1 MKEVMMCAQKLAEAI
16 LNSDVYQHMHAL
28 EEQVTQDEDATKA
41 IAAYMEKRTAVEQ
54 AMRKPD
60 IDPTQLAEAAQEL
73 EDVQQAMNDC
83 PIIRDMRDAQKKYQ
97 DMMDNVNRILAPCR
111 HRRNGR
117 RQRRSAHLR
126 LHRQL
131 RLLRRLPLIRNK
143 QEDYLWKHAFMGW
156 KSSKP
161 AEKLLPRATN
171 MSGGWS
177 PEGAVAQTRHSTDP
191 SGRSLVTFWRA
202 QEVTPSPP
210 QRRREQRKKPM
221 RHIP

>member
-28 EEQVTQDEDATKA
+28 EDQVTQDEDATKA

-97 DMMDNVNRILAPCR
+97 DMMDNVNRIL
-111 HRRNGR
+111 
-117 RQRRSAHLR
+117 R
-126 LHRQL
+126 LVVTGET
-131 RLLRRLPLIRNK
+131 
-143 QEDYLWKHAFMGW
+143 EDDKGGQ
-156 KSSKP
+156 
-161 AEKLLPRATN
+161 T
-171 MSGGWS
+171 SGCTGNCAS
-177 PEGAVAQTRHSTDP
+177 CGGCH
-191 SGRSLVTFWRA
+191 
-202 QEVTPSPP
+202 
-210 QRRREQRKKPM
+210 
-221 RHIP
+221 

>member
-131 RLLRRLPLIRNK
+131 RLL
-143 QEDYLWKHAFMGW
+143 A
-156 KSSKP
+156 
-161 AEKLLPRATN
+161 AAATN
-171 MSGGWS
+171 S
-177 PEGAVAQTRHSTDP
+177 E
-191 SGRSLVTFWRA
+191 
-202 QEVTPSPP
+202 
-210 QRRREQRKKPM
+210 
-221 RHIP
+221 

>member
-16 LNSDVYQHMHAL
+16 LNSDVYQHMHTL

-60 IDPTQLAEAAQEL
+60 IDPSQLAEAAQEL

-97 DMMDNVNRILAPCR
+97 DMMDN
-111 HRRNGR
+111 
-117 RQRRSAHLR
+117 LR

-131 RLLRRLPLIRNK
+131 RLLQRLPLIWESKIIHEIMPLWVRN
-143 QEDYLWKHAFMGW
+143 QASQP
-156 KSSKP
+156 KSSSRP
-161 AEKLLPRATN
+161 QETLMA
-171 MSGGWS
+171 GGVQRGLKS
-177 PEGAVAQTRHSTDP
+177 RLAPSSAP
-191 SGRSLVTFWRA
+191 SGRSLVPFWRA
-202 QEVTPSPP
+202 RKEQLRV
-210 QRRREQRKKPM
+210 RRSDGSSERNQ
-221 RHIP
+221 

>member
-97 DMMDNVNRILAPCR
+97 DMMDNVNRIL
-111 HRRNGR
+111 
-117 RQRRSAHLR
+117 R
-126 LHRQL
+126 LVVTGETEDDKGGQPTSGCTGNCASCGG
-131 RLLRRLPLIRNK
+131 LPLIRNK

-202 QEVTPSPP
+202 
-210 QRRREQRKKPM
+210 RK
-221 RHIP
+221 

>member
-83 PIIRDMRDAQKKYQ
+83 PVIRDMRDAQKKYQ
-97 DMMDNVNRILAPCR
+97 DMMDNVNRIL
-111 HRRNGR
+111 
-117 RQRRSAHLR
+117 R
-126 LHRQL
+126 LVVTGET
-131 RLLRRLPLIRNK
+131 
-143 QEDYLWKHAFMGW
+143 EDDKGGQ
-156 KSSKP
+156 P
-161 AEKLLPRATN
+161 T
-171 MSGGWS
+171 SGCTGNCAS
-177 PEGAVAQTRHSTDP
+177 CGGCH
-191 SGRSLVTFWRA
+191 
-202 QEVTPSPP
+202 
-210 QRRREQRKKPM
+210 
-221 RHIP
+221 

>member
-16 LNSDVYQHMHAL
+16 LNSDVYQHMHTL

-41 IAAYMEKRTAVEQ
+41 IAAYMEKRMAVEQ

-97 DMMDNVNRILAPCR
+97 DMMDNVNRILAPCC

-117 RQRRSAHLR
+117 RQRRTNFR
-126 LHRQL
+126 LHWQL

-143 QEDYLWKHAFMGW
+143 QEDYL
-156 KSSKP
+156 
-161 AEKLLPRATN
+161 
-171 MSGGWS
+171 
-177 PEGAVAQTRHSTDP
+177 
-191 SGRSLVTFWRA
+191 
-202 QEVTPSPP
+202 
-210 QRRREQRKKPM
+210 
-221 RHIP
+221 